1 MRNQGNTRVL
11 FLAIM
16 LIGSVVV
23 QGGGQS
29 QERTMPSRDSDPVL
43 SCPAYLL
50 TMMVYL
56 GHQHDASELSKDDF
70 ILYDNGMRHDIRFW
84 TRIQKS
90 GLDNDGAIYA
100 LGYDPPVYDFDNK
113 LHKIRVVVQTNA
125 KKKLR
130 VQFSPRSYR
139 ATKQFFDGP

>member
-1 MRNQGNTRVL
+1 
-11 FLAIM
+11 M

-29 QERTMPSRDSDPVL
+29 QERTMPSRDSDPVI
-43 SCPAYLL
+43 SCPADLL
-50 TMMVYL
+50 TIMVYL
-56 GHQHDASELSKDDF
+56 GHQHDASELSKVDF
-70 ILYDNGMRHDIRFW
+70 ILYDNGMRQDIRFW

-90 GLDNDGAIYA
+90 DLDNNGAIYA

-125 KKKLR
+125 RKKLR
-130 VQFSPRSYR
+130 VQFSPRSYP
-139 ATKQFFDGP
+139 ATKEFFDSP